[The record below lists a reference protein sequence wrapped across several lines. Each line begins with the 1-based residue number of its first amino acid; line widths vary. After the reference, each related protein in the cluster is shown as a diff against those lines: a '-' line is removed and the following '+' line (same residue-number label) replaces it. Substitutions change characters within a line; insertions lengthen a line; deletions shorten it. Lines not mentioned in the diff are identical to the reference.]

1 MSQEKNGYIKPF
13 IMDLTKTEHER
24 LKKNAS
30 IRNMEQNDYVR
41 YLIRNDNPEMYTDD
55 AAAALRMISTAAAQL
70 EEDENNKELINEI
83 QEGVFTLWQ
92 CL

>member
-1 MSQEKNGYIKPF
+1 MSQERRGFIKPF
-13 IMDLTKTEHER
+13 IIDLTKTEHER
-24 LKKNAS
+24 LEMNAS